1 MHLLHYASLP
11 IHLMHDARWPNT
23 TIALCKLT
31 HPPAALCKV
40 TEHNY
45 CIMQA
50 DPSTCGMM
58 QGDLT
63 QLLHYASWPIHLRH
77 YARWPNPPTL
87 TLCKLIHP
95 PDAWCKVTHPLVAE
109 LLIRC
114 VLQADPP
121 TSCWPFHLLLNAD
134 PLTYCWPSYRLLN
147 HSYNAWRTTSL
158 RITIYLYLYP
168 RAMKAHFPFL
178 LNLSTVCTLRK
189 EIWANFRCLQTY
201 LSVKLSYIFL
211 FPE

>member
-1 MHLLHYASLP
+1 
-11 IHLMHDARWPNT
+11 
-23 TIALCKLT
+23 
-31 HPPAALCKV
+31 
-40 TEHNY
+40 
-45 CIMQA
+45 MQA
-50 DPSTCGMM
+50 YLSTWCMM
-58 QGDLT
+58 QGDPT

-178 LNLSTVCTLRK
+178 LNFVYSMYTEEGNLRK
-189 EIWANFRCLQTY
+189 LPLFTNLFICETFLYFPLPGINFC
-201 LSVKLSYIFL
+201 S
-211 FPE
+211 